1 MIPVELYGIDVE
13 RCEEFYRALPQLVAD
28 TIDDE
33 KYSKAW
39 LVLNVSGTFCLYFY
53 G

>member
-13 RCEEFYRALPQLVAD
+13 QCEEFYRALPQLVAD

-33 KYSKAW
+33 TYCKGP
-39 LVLNVSGTFCLYFY
+39 VCHPIRGFT
-53 G
+53 